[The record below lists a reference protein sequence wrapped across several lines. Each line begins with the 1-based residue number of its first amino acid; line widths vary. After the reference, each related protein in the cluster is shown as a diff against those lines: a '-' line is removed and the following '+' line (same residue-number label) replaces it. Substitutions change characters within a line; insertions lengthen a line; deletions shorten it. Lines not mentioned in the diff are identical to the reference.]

1 MKKYF
6 IGLTVAVLSLLAL
19 GWVGISI
26 AFAQSPTPPAPNF
39 PYGPGMR
46 GSRGGFGPGIIRGN
60 RGDGPLHEYM
70 LPAIASA
77 FGLNPDELESQ
88 INNGETMWQ
97 IAQSQG
103 LTTDEFYSKMSQART
118 EAINKAVA
126 DGVITQDLAD
136 WMLQRIGQI
145 WNSSI
150 KSGFGPNGCQ
160 GNGAGFGIG
169 SPWLSVTPSSP

>member
-1 MKKYF
+1 
-6 IGLTVAVLSLLAL
+6 
-19 GWVGISI
+19 
-26 AFAQSPTPPAPNF
+26 
-39 PYGPGMR
+39 
-46 GSRGGFGPGIIRGN
+46 
-60 RGDGPLHEYM
+60 M